1 MINIAPQSAKDPTSC
16 WRRIIRYPELPITRL
31 TIQTAFPHRIL
42 NSPTVSWFTFCLATT
57 TNSMSDATT
66 ANIAVPPASTLISK
80 PAIVISREFIKNVR
94 IVAAKATPVVIGCIR
109 NRISRPCV
117 GAAVRA
123 PGAPITF
130 EQEIF
135 LLYGSLLVF

>member
-42 NSPTVSWFTFCLATT
+42 NSPTISWFTFCLATT
-57 TNSMSDATT
+57 KYAMSAAT
-66 ANIAVPPASTLISK
+66 ANIAVPPASTLRSK

-109 NRISRPCV
+109 NRISRPSV

-130 EQEIF
+130 EREIF